1 MFCHLNS
8 IAVAE
13 YILYLLFVLVTLLYL
28 FLNLENSKQPF
39 F

>member
-1 MFCHLNS
+1 MFCHLNN
-8 IAVAE
+8 IAAAE
-13 YILYLLFVLVTLLYL
+13 YILYLLFVPVALLYL